1 MDKTLPPPAIKMP
14 SSYSAATTRT
24 CSLMGVQVIGSG
36 SCVPDNIVTNQQMAE
51 QCPGCDPDW
60 IVQRTGIRER
70 RFVSPGQATSD
81 LSVMAAQRAMAN
93 AGVFAQD
100 IDLLIIATFTPDF
113 HCPSAACLV
122 QDRLG
127 IDAPSFDLNAACAGY
142 MYAVSTAGQY
152 VSTGNAK
159 LALVIGADCNSRIVD
174 PKDRGV
180 APLFG
185 DGAGAVVMAPGT
197 LQQGLR
203 SYQLGSDG
211 GGCLM
216 LGRSAGGTKN
226 PMTSESLAN
235 GDHYLRM
242 DGKSVFKWA
251 VRTVTQSI
259 DVVLKSAGMTVDD
272 IPLFILHQAN
282 QRILDSVAEK
292 LAIPKERMYCNV
304 QKYGNT
310 SAASIPLALDEA
322 LSEGLINR
330 GDTIMLSGFGAGLT
344 WGTSLFAW

>member
-1 MDKTLPPPAIKMP
+1 
-14 SSYSAATTRT
+14 
-24 CSLMGVQVIGSG
+24 
-36 SCVPDNIVTNQQMAE
+36 
-51 QCPGCDPDW
+51 
-60 IVQRTGIRER
+60 
-70 RFVSPGQATSD
+70 
-81 LSVMAAQRAMAN
+81 
-93 AGVFAQD
+93 
-100 IDLLIIATFTPDF
+100 
-113 HCPSAACLV
+113 
-122 QDRLG
+122 
-127 IDAPSFDLNAACAGY
+127 
-142 MYAVSTAGQY
+142 
-152 VSTGNAK
+152 
-159 LALVIGADCNSRIVD
+159 
-174 PKDRGV
+174 
-180 APLFG
+180 
-185 DGAGAVVMAPGT
+185 
-197 LQQGLR
+197 
-203 SYQLGSDG
+203 
-211 GGCLM
+211 M